1 MNTTSPR
8 RRSLLAHDN
17 PPSFGELLDEGVFD
31 HPMFSDEIGD
41 KARNALEDWVTNPAV
56 ASTVVEAAWER
67 EIDEVSQQAEG
78 DISDDDD
85 IEDSLPDLSNFFVS
99 NGAIFEDFLCYTIAV
114 WQEEISPEDIIL
126 LCYRA
131 GPDWIAQKI
140 RETSTWNPDDVV
152 YEIADED
159 IDG

>member
-1 MNTTSPR
+1 MNITSLR
-8 RRSLLAHDN
+8 RPSLLAHDN
-17 PPSFGELLDEGVFD
+17 PPSFSELLEEGAFD
-31 HPMFSDEIGD
+31 HPLFSDELGD
-41 KARNALEDWVTNPAV
+41 KARNALEDWVNNPTV

-67 EIDEVSQQAEG
+67 EIDEVSQQVEG

-85 IEDSLPDLSNFFVS
+85 IDDMTDLGNFFVS

-114 WQEEISPEDIIL
+114 WRDEISPDEIIL

-131 GPDWIAQKI
+131 GPDWIADKI
-140 RETSTWNPDDVV
+140 RDASTWNPDDVV
-152 YEIADED
+152 YEVADED